1 MALDLTKNVGEKIS
15 DIKKFYN
22 ERESDKKLWHDGE
35 RWVIATKFGL
45 VLFDLF
51 VIFDS
56 HNISFHA
63 MTMSLLVL

>member
-1 MALDLTKNVGEKIS
+1 MALDLMKNVGEKIG

-22 ERESDKKLWHDGE
+22 ERESDKKLWRDGE
-35 RWVIATKFGL
+35 RWVIAMKFGL